1 MAHQETVNLI
11 VMLSVSALMA
21 AESLAAWRR
30 LRFAGGHALSLALMV
45 GAVESLCYALVFAL
59 GEGQAML
66 HLAAIYAVT
75 SPLTG
80 TFWLIFAVRFAGLRL
95 PHGRWLETILVGVSV
110 GLVVAVAADP
120 SLIFPSGAGLTAL
133 HVDRVGSTFFSIEL
147 IWFYVLMAAGVVLL
161 LLEALRSWR
170 LYRAQVLALIGGIGS
185 VFVLDIAFT
194 AGFQPVRGLHL
205 GLAVFAGG
213 MLVLIWALPR
223 LRSVDLLAAWQ
234 PRILDEMSDAVLV
247 VDGQGR
253 IVNANRAAQ
262 RLLAAETQGGSAATT
277 LADRPWLAELV
288 DGEAGGL
295 DTLKP
300 ESIWETPGR
309 TVTVGVDGEIRHFD
323 LRRSALCDR
332 RGCELSRVL
341 VLRDVTERVETAR
354 ALDEANDDLRT
365 LVDAGLE
372 FGASLRIEDV
382 LGAVA
387 RRMRELVEA
396 DECDLYRFEDGRMLA
411 LLMAEDGVV
420 IGDRADLTF
429 EVADYP
435 LTEEALR
442 TRQPMC
448 VYDAAEDPRL
458 SEAERS
464 DAARFGYRSSVDLP
478 LIAGGR
484 VVGLAVL
491 TDARPRAFEHLEVLQ
506 GLAHNAAQALVNSR
520 MYAQL
525 GEKAEHLA
533 LVSEAGS
540 LFSSTLSVDEVLLS
554 TCKRL
559 CEMADAPICSVY
571 VVDDGSLRCRASVY
585 DGEVDRV
592 WMAQSFDLEQWLSTR
607 TTLETHAPVMIES
620 LDDPRLSDEQR
631 ASMRE
636 RGEVSLLAVPLVAR
650 GEAFGT
656 VEVVDR
662 RPRTVTEDEM
672 RAMEAV
678 CNAAA
683 LAIRSADMFGREHEN
698 ATRLAFLLDA
708 SRATTST
715 VVLDR
720 VLPIVAEKTCTA
732 VGSEECIIWEYR
744 KDEGV
749 LAERTYYS
757 SRQRSYA
764 PTDSVNLNDDPVR
777 RAILEGGVIVEES
790 ISDEGLH
797 PLSRALVEERDEKS
811 RLSVPLV
818 FDGEPIG
825 MLVLVETERERHF
838 KPDELELVRALAEQ
852 AAVAIQNARQYER
865 LERATTLLAS
875 QVELRQ
881 VLLELSGTLLGTLD
895 HEEVFSRIATL
906 VKRVVD
912 YDCMEIR
919 LVDSEARELFCA
931 YARAADAEYLEGWR
945 SSLDEGVSGWVV
957 RHNEAQLVNDM
968 LSDPRSAVVAGT
980 EDEPQASIIVPL
992 TVGGDVIGVLV
1003 LDRTEGLT
1011 FADHELEAAK
1021 LFANLAAIA
1030 IQNSRQYEDVR
1041 RMHANNLR
1049 TLCTAL
1055 NAKDFYTLG
1064 HTARV
1069 AAYMRLLGKE
1079 LGWSGEAVHRI
1090 GEAAYLHDIGKI
1102 GIPDRILTKVGK
1114 LNQREWELMRQ
1125 HPTLSA
1131 DIIGPLYADDVV
1143 LGVRHHHE
1151 RYDGRGYPDGL
1162 AGEEIPLIA
1171 RAMCVVDSYDAMSFD
1186 RPYHR
1191 GLGLTDCLA
1200 ELEHCKGSQFD
1211 PVMVDAFARVLA
1223 GIASVRLRGL
1233 AIGAQAAALIDVD
1246 AHVALVESG
1255 SEDDP
1260 AYSETVRI
1268 LCAVRDASPGVR
1280 YVTTVARRGA
1290 GQIIVCDAE
1299 EDEQERSP
1307 LGEAVA
1313 SDVELPRVLAGETP
1327 DISLV
1332 SADQYGVWISATT
1345 PLTRPDGEIVGAV
1358 SVDFPA
1364 YETAEE
1370 DGLRGD
1376 ATQTLTRLLV
1386 GASERVS
1393 RAEADA
1399 ATDLLSGLY
1408 THGRLHEGLAEQIS
1422 RAEEAGGELS
1432 LVLCDVDR
1440 LADFNRLVGHPHGD
1454 EALRLI
1460 GQLIESASRPTD
1472 LCARFGGDEF
1482 ALVLNDGGTR
1492 ALEVAETLREAVES
1506 AKIDAGG
1513 RSLTM
1518 SVGVATYPLDGQNND
1533 ALIDRARWA
1542 VDLAKRRGR
1551 NRCVRF
1557 ENHGNGSFSS
1567 GRKQALRYLAM
1578 MAKLADAGVRYEEK
1592 HSDAVAR
1599 LAAALAAELGLSRQ
1613 EVADVREAARL
1624 RDIGQFGIPDHVLS
1638 KPSALSEEE
1647 WVLIREHP
1655 RAGERLLRH
1664 MGFDSVADAVAHHH
1678 ERFDGTGYPLALSGE
1693 QIPLGAQIVAVASS
1707 FQALVNRRP
1716 YRPER
1721 SADEALEEMRRCA
1734 GSQFDPEMVAALE
1747 RVLSH
1752 G

>member
-1 MAHQETVNLI
+1 MGHQETVNFI
-11 VMLSVSALMA
+11 VMLGVSALMA
-21 AESLAAWRR
+21 MEALAAWRR
-30 LRFAGGHALSLALMV
+30 LRFAGGRALSLALMV
-45 GAVESLCYALVFAL
+45 GALESLCYALVFSL
-59 GEGQAML
+59 GKGPGMV

-75 SPLTG
+75 GPLLG
-80 TFWLIFAVRFAGLRL
+80 AFWLIFAVRFAGTRL
-95 PHGRWLETILVGVSV
+95 PHGRWLETILVGAGV
-110 GLVVAVAADP
+110 GLVVAVVANP
-120 SLIFPSGAGLTAL
+120 SLIFPSSAGLTAL
-133 HVDRVGSTFFSIEL
+133 RVDRAGSALFSIQL
-147 IWFYVLMAAGVVLL
+147 IWFSMLVAAGIVLL
-161 LLEALRSWR
+161 LLEARRSWH
-170 LYRAQVLALIGGIGS
+170 LYRTQVLALIGGVGS
-185 VFVLDIAFT
+185 VFALDIAFT

-213 MLVLIWALPR
+213 MLPLIWALPR
-223 LRSVDLLAAWQ
+223 LRTVDLSAAWQ

-247 VDGQGR
+247 ADGEGR

-262 RLLAAETQGGSAATT
+262 RLLAAEAQGSSAAKN
-277 LADRPWLAELV
+277 LAERPWLAELV
-288 DGEAGGL
+288 VGEAGEL
-295 DTLKP
+295 DTLRP
-300 ESIWETPGR
+300 ESIGEDQGR
-309 TVTVGVDGEIRHFD
+309 IVTVEVDAHTHHFD
-323 LRRSALCDR
+323 LRQSALRDR
-332 RGCELSRVL
+332 QGRELSRVL
-341 VLRDVTERVETAR
+341 VLRDLTERIETAR
-354 ALDEANDDLRT
+354 VLDEANDDLRT

-372 FGASLRIEDV
+372 FGASLRIENV

-387 RRMRELVEA
+387 RRMRELVGA

-411 LLMAEDGVV
+411 LRAAEADVV
-420 IGDRADLTF
+420 TADCADLTF
-429 EVADYP
+429 ELAHHP
-435 LTEEALR
+435 ITEQALK
-442 TRQPMC
+442 TMQPVC

-458 SEAERS
+458 SEAERA
-464 DAARFGYRSSVDLP
+464 DALRFGYRSSIDLP

-491 TDARPRAFEHLEVLQ
+491 TDARPRVYGRLDLLQ
-506 GLAHNAAQALVNSR
+506 GLAHYAAQALVNAR
-520 MYAQL
+520 MYAEL

-559 CEMADAPICSVY
+559 CEMAEAPICSVY
-571 VVDDGSLRCRASVY
+571 VVDGASLRCRASVY
-585 DGEVDRV
+585 DGEVDRA
-592 WMAQSFDLEQWLSTR
+592 WMAQSFGLEQWPSTR
-607 TTLETHAPVMIES
+607 IALETRTPVMIES
-620 LDDPRLSDEQR
+620 LDDLRLGDEQR
-631 ASMRE
+631 TSMRE
-636 RGEVSLLAVPLVAR
+636 RGEVSLMAVPLVAR

-656 VEVVDR
+656 VELVDR
-662 RPRTVTEDEM
+662 RSRTFTKDEM
-672 RAMEAV
+672 RTLEAV
-678 CNAAA
+678 CSAAA
-683 LAIRSADMFGREHEN
+683 LAIRNADMFGREHEN
-698 ATRLAFLLDA
+698 ATRLASVLDA
-708 SRATTST
+708 SRAITST

-720 VLPIVAEKTCTA
+720 VLPIVAEKTCIA
-732 VGSEECIIWEYR
+732 VASEECIIWEYR

-764 PTDSVNLNDDPVR
+764 PTDSANLEEDPVR
-777 RAILEGGVIVEES
+777 RAILEGGVIVEET
-790 ISDEGLH
+790 ISDEHLH
-797 PLSRALVEERDEKS
+797 PLSRALMEEWGEKS
-811 RLSVPLV
+811 RLSAPLV

-825 MLVLVETERERHF
+825 MLVLIETERERHF
-838 KPDELELVRALAEQ
+838 KPEELELVQALAEQ
-852 AAVAIQNARQYER
+852 AAVAIQNA
-865 LERATTLLAS
+865 
-875 QVELRQ
+875 
-881 VLLELSGTLLGTLD
+881 
-895 HEEVFSRIATL
+895 
-906 VKRVVD
+906 
-912 YDCMEIR
+912 
-919 LVDSEARELFCA
+919 
-931 YARAADAEYLEGWR
+931 
-945 SSLDEGVSGWVV
+945 
-957 RHNEAQLVNDM
+957 
-968 LSDPRSAVVAGT
+968 
-980 EDEPQASIIVPL
+980 
-992 TVGGDVIGVLV
+992 
-1003 LDRTEGLT
+1003 
-1011 FADHELEAAK
+1011 
-1021 LFANLAAIA
+1021 
-1030 IQNSRQYEDVR
+1030 RQYEDVR

-1055 NAKDFYTLG
+1055 NAKDYYTLG

-1069 AAYMRLLGKE
+1069 AAYMKLLGKE
-1079 LGWSGEAVHRI
+1079 LGWSSEAVHRI

-1102 GIPDRILTKVGK
+1102 GIPDRILTKAGK

-1125 HPTLSA
+1125 HPALSA
-1131 DIIGPLYADDVV
+1131 DIIRPLYGDDVV

-1162 AGEEIPLIA
+1162 AGAEIPLIA

-1191 GLGLTDCLA
+1191 GLSFTDCLA
-1200 ELEHCKGSQFD
+1200 ELERCKGSQFD

-1223 GIASVRLRGL
+1223 DITSVRQRGL

-1246 AHVALVESG
+1246 AHVALGESG

-1268 LCAVRDASPGVR
+1268 LCAVRDANPGVR
-1280 YVTTVARRGA
+1280 YMTTVARRGA
-1290 GQIIVCDAE
+1290 GQMVVCDAE
-1299 EDEQERSP
+1299 QDEEERSH
-1307 LGEAVA
+1307 LGEAVGT
-1313 SDVELPRVLAGETP
+1313 DVELPRVLAGETP
-1327 DISLV
+1327 DICLA
-1332 SADQYGVWISATT
+1332 SADQYGVWISAIT

-1376 ATQTLTRLLV
+1376 ATQILTRLLI
-1386 GASERVS
+1386 GDSERVS
-1393 RAEADA
+1393 RSEADA

-1422 RAEEAGGELS
+1422 RAEETGGELS

-1454 EALRLI
+1454 EALRFI

-1482 ALVLNDGGTR
+1482 AVVLKDGGAR
-1492 ALEVAETLREAVES
+1492 ALEAAEALREAVEA

-1518 SVGVATYPLDGQNND
+1518 SVGVATYPWDGKNKE

-1557 ENHGNGSFSS
+1557 EDHGNGSFSS

-1578 MAKLADAGVRYEEK
+1578 MAKLTDARVHYEEK
-1592 HSDAVAR
+1592 HSETVAR
-1599 LAAALAAELGLSRQ
+1599 LAAAVAVELGMSRQ
-1613 EVADVREAARL
+1613 EIADVGEAARL
-1624 RDIGQFGIPDHVLS
+1624 RDIGQFGIPDNVLS
-1638 KPSALSEEE
+1638 KPGALSDEE

-1678 ERFDGTGYPLALSGE
+1678 ERFDGTGYPLALSGQ
-1693 QIPLGAQIVAVASS
+1693 QIPLGARIVAVAST

-1721 SADEALEEMRRCA
+1721 SADDALEEMRRCA

-1747 RVLSH
+1747 RVVSH
-1752 G
+1752 S